1 MIIAVDFDGT
11 LQIGG
16 KPNLSLIEMLKAN
29 QRQGNAV
36 ILNTCRHGKS
46 LTDAVQFCARY
57 GLRFHAV
64 NENLPQAVAMLGFNP
79 RKIYAD
85 IYIDDKAIKP

>member
-11 LQIGG
+11 LQISG
-16 KPNLSLIEMLKAN
+16 KPNLQLFEMLKM
-29 QRQGNAV
+29 QERQGNAV
-36 ILNTCRHGKS
+36 ILNTCRHGQR
-46 LTDAVQFCARY
+46 LADAVQFCARY

-64 NENLPQAVAMLGFNP
+64 NENLPQAVAMLGYNP

-85 IYIDDKAIKP
+85 VYIDDKAIKP